1 MILTL
6 DRSAGV
12 EVALALINMTIVAVA
27 SWRFRPVGRWATVG
41 LATAGW
47 SAAQLVG
54 GGVALS
60 EIPSEALAWHVGLR
74 LAALASVAA
83 TVGAGRAAVRRLLR
97 TEDALALSLLRE
109 RDSAR
114 RDRLTRLWNSRYLHE
129 ALEREIYRCRRY
141 GRPFGLLVVDLDGFK
156 AVNDTAGH
164 EAGDR
169 VLQAVGRVIRENCRT
184 TDIPAR
190 LGGDEFAVILPEAS
204 RLTVPRYALKLVD
217 LVGALSF
224 PPGQPRVTASVG
236 AIAFE
241 RAPESVEA
249 ALAAADE
256 AMYAAKREG
265 KNRVVVHEAERVVN
279 FVLDIETIPRDLRAE
294 PRKIQEYV
302 WERVARRADPEGAGP
317 GLDEFLAGMDAE
329 AFAAMRRD
337 VERYMALRPGVRPR
351 HLHRDGPRRAGARRP
366 RDEGPDGARRRRRA
380 AHPRGVLG
388 SGAELSRVAL
398 RHLQR
403 PGLRPAVSHPPL
415 HLRGRAAELGASAPP
430 LLARTATST

>member
-1 MILTL
+1 MLASRLGVGFLVAAGCMILTL
-6 DRSAGV
+6 ERSAGV
-12 EVALALINMTIVAVA
+12 EVALALINMTIVAMA
-27 SWRFRPVGRWATVG
+27 SWRFRTVGRWTTVG
-41 LATAGW
+41 LAAAGW

-54 GGVALS
+54 GGIVLS
-60 EIPSEALAWHVGLR
+60 EIPREALAWHVGLR

-97 TEDALALSLLRE
+97 TEDALALSLLHE

-129 ALEREIYRCRRY
+129 ALEGEIYRCRRY
-141 GRPFGLLVVDLDGFK
+141 ARPFGLLVVDLDGFK

-169 VLQAVGRVIRENCRT
+169 VLQAVGRVIRENCRA

-249 ALAAADE
+249 ALGAADD

-265 KNRVVVHEAERVVN
+265 KNRVVVHEA
-279 FVLDIETIPRDLRAE
+279 
-294 PRKIQEYV
+294 
-302 WERVARRADPEGAGP
+302 G
-317 GLDEFLAGMDAE
+317 
-329 AFAAMRRD
+329 
-337 VERYMALRPGVRPR
+337 
-351 HLHRDGPRRAGARRP
+351 
-366 RDEGPDGARRRRRA
+366 
-380 AHPRGVLG
+380 G
-388 SGAELSRVAL
+388 S
-398 RHLQR
+398 
-403 PGLRPAVSHPPL
+403 
-415 HLRGRAAELGASAPP
+415 
-430 LLARTATST
+430 